1 MQKPTA
7 VEGLVIRYDFLWE
20 NEYQQGRTE
29 GQKDRPCAIVIA
41 APEQNGTV
49 ERVIVA
55 PITHAK
61 PLEGVQAIEI
71 PQKVKRHLGL
81 DEERSWIVI
90 DNLNRV
96 RWDDPGIVPVS
107 RSKWEYGALPQ
118 ALVTQVQDQVRNQ
131 AKERKVKLLDREKIE
146 NRRARDEDRGR

>member
-1 MQKPTA
+1 VQKPTP
-7 VEGLVIRYDFLWE
+7 VEGLVIRYDFLWQ
-20 NEYQQGRTE
+20 NEYQRGHME

-41 APEQNGTV
+41 VPEQNGAV
-49 ERVIVA
+49 ERIIVA

-81 DEERSWIVI
+81 DEERSWIII
-90 DNLNRV
+90 DDLNRV

-118 ALVTQVQDQVRNQ
+118 ALLIQVQDQVRTQ
-131 AKERKVKLLDREKIE
+131 AKARKASLLDREKIE
-146 NRRARDEDRGR
+146 KRRTRDDGRGR